1 MYIKIKI
8 NDKEVLVDKEDYI
21 VARTKD
27 LKEFGYSSI
36 TEDDVRSQ
44 LEKVFKGEVL
54 SVIGLFIKDDII
66 KK

>member
-36 TEDDVRSQ
+36 TENDVRSQ

-54 SVIGLFIKDDII
+54 SVIGLFIEDDII
-66 KK
+66 K

>member
-1 MYIKIKI
+1 MNIKIKI
-8 NDKEVLVDKEDYI
+8 NEKEVLVDKEDYI

-36 TEDDVRSQ
+36 TEDDVRLQ
-44 LEKVFKGEVL
+44 LDKIFKGEVL
-54 SVIGLFIKDDII
+54 SVIGLFIEDDII